1 MRLDYR
7 SEIVRY
13 GLPGRLSGE
22 LVELFERWNGLPSVK
37 RRTVTGVSYKTAY
50 RRFVNLCAC
59 FRDLHEIGYR
69 LQSVYNLREEH
80 VRALVRSWEAR
91 GDAVGTI
98 DNKLS
103 YLRTLAVWAGKRGMV
118 KESRAYASDPAAFR
132 RTSYAEEDKSWEA
145 KGVDPLEVIERV
157 SRLDRVVAMQLEL
170 QWALGLRVEES
181 FLLRP
186 VQALRQAL
194 ERERVRVEHGTKG
207 GRPREVSLD
216 EVVQVEVLSRAA
228 DLAVSASGTMIP
240 RKYTLD
246 AWRNR
251 YYYVVRRSGISREE
265 GLKVTS
271 HGLRHQYLQRRFEK
285 ITGLPAPV
293 KGGGGYDP
301 GLLELAMREVVE
313 RAGHSDKYK
322 AGAYLGRLAHARG
335 ALAKAD
341 ATA

>member
-1 MRLDYR
+1 MIKLDYR
-7 SEIVRY
+7 DELARY
-13 GLPGRLSGE
+13 GLPGRLRAE
-22 LVELFERWNGLPSVK
+22 LEDLFRRHNHESAKK
-37 RRTVTGVSYKTAY
+37 RFTQKPVSYKTAY

-80 VRALVRSWEAR
+80 VRALVRAWEAK

-103 YLRTLAVWAGKRGMV
+103 YLRTLAAWAGKRGMV
-118 KESRAYASDPAAFR
+118 KESRAYASDPEAFR
-132 RTSYAEEDKSWEA
+132 RTSYAKEDKSWEA

-240 RKYTLD
+240 RKYTLEG
-246 AWRNR
+246 WRNR

-271 HGLRHQYLQRRFEK
+271 HGLRHQYLQRMFER
-285 ITGLPAPV
+285 ITGRPAPV

-301 GLLELAMREVVE
+301 GLLDLAMREVVE
-313 RAGHSDKYK
+313 RAGHSDPYK
-322 AGAYLGRLAHARG
+322 AGAYLGRLAGARV
-335 ALAKAD
+335 ALAG
-341 ATA
+341 